1 MKTSLLPQWFTLW
14 KWLHYDEEHDLAFC
28 FIYGNDHRVT
38 VFGNLNQ
45 RIVQQNSVLV
55 YDNKFVLAKM
65 CAFIAQKALKV
76 TSESINFAK
85 FAGGACP

>member
-1 MKTSLLPQWFTLW
+1 MLTD
-14 KWLHYDEEHDLAFC
+14 WLY
-28 FIYGNDHRVT
+28 
-38 VFGNLNQ
+38 LNQ
-45 RIVQQNSVLV
+45 RIVQKNKIMFSVLV

-85 FAGGACP
+85 FAGGAYP